1 MEKILIERLQEY
13 SNAYLKHTGGDKHK
27 AVENMLSDMLDCVSE
42 GNVKSIYADMLGSLS
57 IDSLVTKIYI

>member
-13 SNAYLKHTGGDKHK
+13 SNVYLKHTGGDKHK

-42 GNVKSIYADMLGSLS
+42 GNVKDIYSEMLGSLS
-57 IDSLVTKIYI
+57 INVLVTKIYV

>member
-27 AVENMLSDMLDCVSE
+27 AVENMLSDMLECVSE
-42 GNVKSIYADMLGSLS
+42 GNVKDIYSDMLNSLS
-57 IDSLVTKIYI
+57 IDVLVTKVFI